1 MKKLFKVLGI
11 AVLVVLALLVT
22 LPLLVESRI
31 DGIVR
36 REAEKRLA
44 ARLDFER
51 LDLSLLRHFPRASVD
66 LKGLTLVGE
75 GEFAGDTIVAARRI
89 SVVVNL
95 GSLLGGEGLEVTKV
109 VLTDPSVSARKLA
122 DGRVNWAVMK
132 PSEEAGKPVGETEA
146 VEEPSSFRL
155 SVRDVRIDGARV
167 SYRDDS
173 SGMRLRTA
181 PLRLRLRG
189 DLSAAQA
196 DVRLRLDAAD
206 VTFAAGGAELL
217 RGATVGAEI
226 EAAADFAAR
235 RFELSR
241 NRLRVNDVEVSLD
254 GWVALSD
261 EGVTMDLKAA
271 APKAS
276 FRDVL
281 SLVPALYARDF
292 RDLRA
297 TGELSLSAWARG
309 TLAGERLPAFGVSL
323 GVSDGTLRYAS
334 LPGVIE
340 RIDLKAS
347 LTNPG
352 GPMDATELDVER
364 FSLALGGND
373 LRASLHASRPVSDL
387 RLRAELDGRID
398 LGALSEA
405 YPLGEGTRLRGL
417 ITANVR
423 GEGRMSDIRQKRYRQ
438 MQASGVFTIEN
449 LELSLPGVP
458 EVHIDRASAGVSPDA
473 LTLGELTARI
483 GRSDLAARGQLTDY
497 LGYLLGEGDLA
508 GKLYL
513 RSELLD
519 LNQLLPESSQPAAA
533 AQEPD
538 AAPAAEAKPLEVPRD
553 MRLSLSVAFR
563 KVLFR
568 QMEIAD
574 LAGTLSMRG
583 GVLSLDG
590 LKMGLFG
597 GRVNASGSYATADD
611 PLHPSLSLDLSV
623 QQASFARTFA
633 ELETVQ
639 RLVPLFEKTGGD
651 YSLTL
656 RMNARLQP
664 SMQPDLGTLDARG
677 EIRSEHIRLGNIA
690 ALDALARVLRDEGL
704 RQIEARDVRIRFT
717 VADGRIATQPF
728 DIRMGKTSI
737 NLSGV
742 TGLDETIDYT
752 ARVTLPVGSAGGVL
766 STFNVHIGGTFSSPE
781 ITLGLKEAARDAVRD
796 VVEEQVQKLTGGKD
810 VGEVLGEAFEQ
821 QAAKLRAEAAR
832 AGEKLVEAAR
842 GQRQQLIDKA
852 KNPLAK
858 AAAEKGGDALVR
870 EAEKQAA
877 NLAAQAEQQIETLR
891 RKLMA
896 EKGE

>member
-132 PSEEAGKPVGETEA
+132 PSEEVGKPVGETEA
-146 VEEPSSFRL
+146 GEEPSSFRL

-217 RGATVGAEI
+217 RSATVGAEI

-241 NRLRVNDVEVSLD
+241 NRLQVNDVEVSLD

-261 EGVTMDLKAA
+261 EGVAMDLKAA

-438 MQASGVFTIEN
+438 MQASG
-449 LELSLPGVP
+449 S
-458 EVHIDRASAGVSPDA
+458 
-473 LTLGELTARI
+473 
-483 GRSDLAARGQLTDY
+483 
-497 LGYLLGEGDLA
+497 
-508 GKLYL
+508 L
-513 RSELLD
+513 RSKTW
-519 LNQLLPESSQPAAA
+519 SCRCPACRRCISTVRR
-533 AQEPD
+533 PGCR
-538 AAPAAEAKPLEVPRD
+538 PMPSRW
-553 MRLSLSVAFR
+553 
-563 KVLFR
+563 
-568 QMEIAD
+568 
-574 LAGTLSMRG
+574 
-583 GVLSLDG
+583 
-590 LKMGLFG
+590 
-597 GRVNASGSYATADD
+597 AS
-611 PLHPSLSLDLSV
+611 
-623 QQASFARTFA
+623 
-633 ELETVQ
+633 
-639 RLVPLFEKTGGD
+639 
-651 YSLTL
+651 
-656 RMNARLQP
+656 
-664 SMQPDLGTLDARG
+664 
-677 EIRSEHIRLGNIA
+677 
-690 ALDALARVLRDEGL
+690 
-704 RQIEARDVRIRFT
+704 
-717 VADGRIATQPF
+717 
-728 DIRMGKTSI
+728 
-737 NLSGV
+737 
-742 TGLDETIDYT
+742 
-752 ARVTLPVGSAGGVL
+752 
-766 STFNVHIGGTFSSPE
+766 
-781 ITLGLKEAARDAVRD
+781 
-796 VVEEQVQKLTGGKD
+796 
-810 VGEVLGEAFEQ
+810 
-821 QAAKLRAEAAR
+821 
-832 AGEKLVEAAR
+832 
-842 GQRQQLIDKA
+842 
-852 KNPLAK
+852 
-858 AAAEKGGDALVR
+858 
-870 EAEKQAA
+870 
-877 NLAAQAEQQIETLR
+877 
-891 RKLMA
+891 
-896 EKGE
+896 

>member
-132 PSEEAGKPVGETEA
+132 PSEEVGKPVGETEA
-146 VEEPSSFRL
+146 GEEPSSFRL

-217 RGATVGAEI
+217 RSATVGAEI

-241 NRLRVNDVEVSLD
+241 NRLQVNDVEVSLD

-261 EGVTMDLKAA
+261 EGVAMDLKAA

-553 MRLSLSVAFR
+553 MRLSLSV
-563 KVLFR
+563 
-568 QMEIAD
+568 
-574 LAGTLSMRG
+574 
-583 GVLSLDG
+583 
-590 LKMGLFG
+590 
-597 GRVNASGSYATADD
+597 GS
-611 PLHPSLSLDLSV
+611 
-623 QQASFARTFA
+623 ARCSSA
-633 ELETVQ
+633 KW
-639 RLVPLFEKTGGD
+639 RSP
-651 YSLTL
+651 TL
-656 RMNARLQP
+656 RGRCPCA
-664 SMQPDLGTLDARG
+664 GACC
-677 EIRSEHIRLGNIA
+677 RS
-690 ALDALARVLRDEGL
+690 
-704 RQIEARDVRIRFT
+704 
-717 VADGRIATQPF
+717 
-728 DIRMGKTSI
+728 
-737 NLSGV
+737 
-742 TGLDETIDYT
+742 T
-752 ARVTLPVGSAGGVL
+752 A
-766 STFNVHIGGTFSSPE
+766 
-781 ITLGLKEAARDAVRD
+781 
-796 VVEEQVQKLTGGKD
+796 
-810 VGEVLGEAFEQ
+810 
-821 QAAKLRAEAAR
+821 
-832 AGEKLVEAAR
+832 
-842 GQRQQLIDKA
+842 
-852 KNPLAK
+852 
-858 AAAEKGGDALVR
+858 
-870 EAEKQAA
+870 
-877 NLAAQAEQQIETLR
+877 
-891 RKLMA
+891 
-896 EKGE
+896 